1 MEIKTKKMNW
11 QDIKSAIE
19 KGYNTIVIAVG
30 AIEQHG
36 PHLPTM
42 TDTLIG
48 ENLAYNVAKK
58 LGNCLQGPTITVG
71 CSSHHLSFPG
81 TISLQKSTLK
91 AIILDYS
98 DSLVKHGFKNIIFI
112 PSHGGNFSTV
122 EESVKE
128 AQTKHSTT
136 NIIGYTDL
144 MGYIKI
150 INSISKEAGIPPEES
165 GAHAGENETSLV
177 LALAEDLVV
186 KDRYKP
192 GYVGKFGKEETEII
206 FANGMKALTENGIL
220 GDPTRSNKAHGQQYL
235 EKMVDSIVNVVKE
248 QLK

>member
-11 QDIKSAIE
+11 PDIESAIE
-19 KGYNTIVIAVG
+19 NGFKTIIIAVG
-30 AIEQHG
+30 SIEQHG
-36 PHLPTM
+36 PHLPTI

-48 ENLAYNVAKK
+48 ENIAYQVAKK

-71 CSSHHLSFPG
+71 CSSHHLPFPG
-81 TISLQKSTLK
+81 TVSLQKSTLK
-91 AIILDYS
+91 AIIHDFS
-98 DSLVKHGFKNIIFI
+98 DSLVKHGFKNIIFL

-122 EESVKE
+122 EEAVKE
-128 AQTKHSTT
+128 AQTKHNTT

-144 MGYIKI
+144 MGFLEIM
-150 INSISKEAGIPPEES
+150 NSCSKEAGIPGEES

-177 LALAEDLVV
+177 LALAEDLVA

-206 FANGMKALTENGIL
+206 FAKGMKALTENGIL
-220 GDPTRSNKAHGQQYL
+220 GDPTQANITHGHQYL
-235 EKMVDSIVNVVKE
+235 EKIVDYLVNVVKK